1 MSDNALDHLQALL
14 KKATG
19 LGADAADAVHLR
31 QISVSHAQRLGE
43 IEKLE
48 RSEGEDL
55 GLRVFVGKRQAIVS
69 SSDQSPD
76 ALQQLA
82 ERAVAMARAVPEDEH
97 CGLADPDALLTSA
110 ALDLDIFDPSEPTTE
125 TLIEW
130 AKSAEGAARDV
141 DGVTNSEGG
150 EADWSQSHVAIAATN
165 GFTGAYSGSSFSVS
179 ACVLAGEGT
188 EMERDY
194 DYSVAV
200 FGADLED
207 AAEIGKRAGERTVKR
222 LNPRKAESAKVP
234 VVYEPRVAN
243 SIVRHMTGAINGV
256 SIARGTSF
264 LKDSMGQQVFPR
276 TISIIDDPH
285 RPRGLASKPFDAEG
299 LRNDAIAFIED
310 GVLTQWVLD
319 LRSARQ
325 LGLTSNGR
333 ASRGTSSP
341 PGPSTT
347 NLHMTPG
354 VLSPEALIGDIKSG
368 LYITDMMGFGVSGI
382 TGDYSRGASGFWIE
396 NGELAYP
403 VSEITVAGN
412 LKDMFLNLT
421 AANDLEFRYGTNAP
435 TLRIDGMTVAG
446 S

>member
-1 MSDNALDHLQALL
+1 MSQNALDHLQALL
-14 KKATG
+14 KKAIG
-19 LGADAADAVHLR
+19 LGADAADSVHVR
-31 QISVSHAQRLGE
+31 HISLSHAQRLGE

-48 RSEGEDL
+48 RAEGEDL
-55 GLRVFVGKRQAIVS
+55 GLRVFIGKRQAIVS
-69 SSDQSPD
+69 SSDQSPE
-76 ALQQLA
+76 ALNQLA
-82 ERAVAMARAVPEDEH
+82 ERAVAMARAVPEDEF
-97 CGLADPDALLTSA
+97 CGLADPDVLSA
-110 ALDLDIFDPSEPTTE
+110 NDASGLEIFDPTEPATE

-130 AKSAEGAARDV
+130 AKSAEGAALAV
-141 DGVTNSEGG
+141 DGITNSEGA
-150 EADWSQSHVAIAATN
+150 EADWTQSHVAIAGTN

-194 DYSVAV
+194 DYSSTV
-200 FGADLED
+200 FASDLED
-207 AAEIGKRAGERTVKR
+207 PEIIGRKAGKRTIER
-222 LNPRKAESAKVP
+222 LNPKKAKSAKVP
-234 VVYEPRVAN
+234 VVYDPRVSN
-243 SIVRHMTGAINGV
+243 GIVRHVTGAINGV

-264 LKDSMGQQVFPR
+264 LKECMGKQLFPKGV
-276 TISIIDDPH
+276 SIIDDPH
-285 RPRGLASKPFDAEG
+285 RLRGLSSKPFDAEG
-299 LRNDAIAFIED
+299 LANNPISFIED
-310 GVLTQWVLD
+310 GMLTQWVLD

-354 VLSPEALIGDIKSG
+354 ALSPEALIGEIESG
-368 LYITDMMGFGVSGI
+368 LYITDMMGFGVNGV

-396 NGELAYP
+396 AGELAYP
-403 VSEITVAGN
+403 VSEMTVAGN

-421 AANDLEFRYGTNAP
+421 PANDLEFRYGTNAP